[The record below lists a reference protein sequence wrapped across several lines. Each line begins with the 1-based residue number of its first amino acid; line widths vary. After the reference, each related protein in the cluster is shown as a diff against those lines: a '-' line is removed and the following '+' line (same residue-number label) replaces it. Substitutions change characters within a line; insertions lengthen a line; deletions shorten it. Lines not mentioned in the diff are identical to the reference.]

1 MTTDKKMN
9 TGGWGYLKVVTPLFP
24 YSCSK
29 TEKDL
34 YLHQTKKIIENMKEH
49 KTELLQIA
57 GYILVIAGHLTLISY
72 FSFLLNKSLN
82 LI

>member
-1 MTTDKKMN
+1 MN
-9 TGGWGYLKVVTPLFP
+9 TGGWGCLKVVTPLFP
-24 YSCSK
+24 YHCIK

-34 YLHQTKKIIENMKEH
+34 YLHQTKKIIENMKKH

-57 GYILVIAGHLTLISY
+57 GYILAILEHLTLITW
-72 FSFLLNKSLN
+72 FSLLLNRSLN